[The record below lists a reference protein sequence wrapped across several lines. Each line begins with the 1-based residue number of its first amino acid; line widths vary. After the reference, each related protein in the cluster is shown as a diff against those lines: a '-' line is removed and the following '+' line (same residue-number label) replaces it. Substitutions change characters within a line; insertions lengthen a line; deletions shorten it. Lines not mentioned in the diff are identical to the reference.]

1 MAITCTYYG
10 DFEALCNDI
19 RARPSEWAQFVVNWV
34 CEDTIPEGLR
44 MLSGKDA
51 QVFLDIFEEIAARTQ
66 PGRRR
71 FLRKSRYTLRCWR
84 HILCCLKLYSL
95 KCRLMAD
102 AVDDEALARLL
113 SLVPNCVRI
122 TENAI
127 EHE

>member
-1 MAITCTYYG
+1 MEAALFHSRARSRSG
-10 DFEALCNDI
+10 DYLYLLWGLLCNDI

-102 AVDDEALARLL
+102 AVDDALQKMR
-113 SLVPNCVRI
+113 
-122 TENAI
+122 
-127 EHE
+127 